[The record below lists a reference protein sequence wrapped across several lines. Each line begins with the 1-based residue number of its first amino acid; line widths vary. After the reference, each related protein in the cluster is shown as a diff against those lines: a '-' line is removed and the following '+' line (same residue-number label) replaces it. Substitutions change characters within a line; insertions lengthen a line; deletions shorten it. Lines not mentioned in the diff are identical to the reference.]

1 MKNLMKLSV
10 VLVVVAMAFSSCNC
24 FKKMAK
30 NQDEVQL
37 STSPEVLNLVNGSVP
52 VDINVTFP
60 TKYFNSKAVVKVTPV
75 LVFEGGEVAAAAK
88 LLQGSKV
95 KENYTVVAK
104 NGGKFTHHVS
114 FPYDSRMEKSML
126 QLRAEVKCS
135 KGDFTLVNLNTGA
148 VPTKEQAAI
157 LAGTDEVAKA
167 ALVSEFS
174 LTVAYGVNV
183 MSNDLNYS
191 DMMELQANNYK
202 RVITV
207 VNKADLLYAINSSR
221 VGKKEACNESLEGFK
236 SNVDETLNNDRATQ
250 HIAVKGYASPDGPV
264 SFNDKLSKARSE
276 SGKTTVAKLLKDSG
290 LDVDAAAY
298 GEDWEGFKEMVAK
311 SDIKDKNLI
320 LQVLSL
326 YSSSVQREMEIKNM
340 STVFGELKE
349 DILPQLRRAQVVNTT
364 DLQGKTDAEMLAF
377 VDAKDYAALTNEELL
392 FAAETLVKC
401 PAVKASVLAYTA
413 KTYNDV
419 RAYNNLGVA
428 QSEMKDYKAALAS
441 FEKASKLGDSS
452 KELSKN
458 LAITYLANGNIAEAK
473 KYATAAGADV
483 QAAIAVAEGNYTSA
497 AKFDGVNA
505 AIVYILNNDYPAATK
520 EIANDKSATADYL
533 RAVMAS
539 KEGNLSV
546 AGAQLK
552 SAVSKNASLKAK
564 AQKDVNLKNLMD
576 SDFKF

>member
-30 NQDEVQL
+30 NQNEVQV
-37 STSPEVLNLVNGSVP
+37 STSPEILNLVKGSVP

-75 LVFEGGEVAAAAK
+75 LVFEGGEVAAPAK
-88 LLQGSKV
+88 FLQGSKV

-104 NGGKFTHHVS
+104 DGGKFTHHVE
-114 FPYDSRMEKSML
+114 FAYDSRMEKSML

-135 KGDFTLVNLNTGA
+135 KGELTLVNLNTGA
-148 VPTKEQAAI
+148 MPTKEQAAV
-157 LAGTDEVAKA
+157 LAGTDQAAIA

-174 LTVAYGVNV
+174 LTIAYGVNV
-183 MSNDLNYS
+183 MSNDLSYS
-191 DMMELQANNYK
+191 DLMEQQANNYK
-202 RVITV
+202 RVTTL
-207 VNKADLLYAINSSR
+207 VNKADLLYTINSSK
-221 VGKKEACNESLEGFK
+221 VTKKAAANESLEGFK
-236 SNVDETLNNDRATQ
+236 SNVDATMSNDRASQ
-250 HIAVKGYASPDGPV
+250 HISVKGYASPDGPV

-276 SGKTTVAKLLKDSG
+276 TGKTTVAKLLKDSG
-290 LDVDAAAY
+290 LDIDAAAY

-326 YSSSVQREMEIKNM
+326 YSSSIQREMEIKNM

-364 DLQGKTDAEMLAF
+364 DVQGKTDAEMIAF
-377 VDAKDYAALTNEELL
+377 IDAKDYAALTNEELL
-392 FAAETLVKC
+392 FAAETLVKS
-401 PAVKASVLAYTA
+401 PAVKASVLSYTA

-458 LAITYLANGNIAEAK
+458 LAIAYLANGDIAEAK
-473 KYATAAGADV
+473 QYAAGAGADV
-483 QAAIAVAEGNYTSA
+483 QSAIAVAEGNYTSA
-497 AKFDGVNA
+497 SKFEGVNA
-505 AIVYILNNDYPAATK
+505 AIVSILNNDFAAANK
-520 EIANDKSATADYL
+520 AIANDKSATADYL

-552 SAVSKNASLKAK
+552 SAVSKDASLKAK
-564 AQKDVNLKNLMD
+564 ALKDVNLKNLMD